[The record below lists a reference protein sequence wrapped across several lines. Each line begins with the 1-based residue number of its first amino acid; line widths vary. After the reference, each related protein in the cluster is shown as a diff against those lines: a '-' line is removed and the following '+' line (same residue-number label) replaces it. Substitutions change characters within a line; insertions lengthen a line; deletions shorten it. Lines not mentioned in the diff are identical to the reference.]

1 MSRTPEYK
9 AFDSCQGVIFDG
21 ITASPSSITPLAL
34 RLSGKLLTT
43 GVLQEVTNERNTP
56 NDRVNKIFMPLLQ
69 YIKQDTNFF
78 YFFVKQLEEVGF
90 TKEAEKLR
98 KGLEDISESC

>member
-21 ITASPSSITPLAL
+21 ITASPDSITRLAR

-43 GVLQEVTNERNTP
+43 SVLQEVTNERNTP
-56 NDRVNKIFMPLLQ
+56 NDRVNKIFTPLLE
-69 YIKQDTNFF
+69 YIKQDTKLF
-78 YFFVKQLEEVGF
+78 YFFVEQLEEVGF
-90 TKEAEKLR
+90 TKEAATLR
-98 KGLEDISESC
+98 KELKDIGESC